1 MRKSA
6 AALRDTSVVGI
17 DTEAVRRE
25 QIRWLC
31 LYQLDSVRPDVMTD
45 LALLAVIQAVYPNAN
60 HIELR
65 RELDY
70 LKLCTLLTITSK
82 RDIWHLTLTYQGVD
96 VVEYT
101 SECPDGIGRPSR

>member
-1 MRKSA
+1 MHKPA
-6 AALRDTSVVGI
+6 IALRNTPLVGI
-17 DTEAVRRE
+17 DIEAVRRG

-31 LYQLDSVRPDVMTD
+31 LEQLDRIRPDVMTE
-45 LALLAVIQAVYPNAN
+45 LALLAIIQVVYPNAS

-70 LKLCTLLTITSK
+70 LKLCTLLTISSK
-82 RDIWHLTLTYQGVD
+82 LDMWHLTLTYQGID

-101 SECPDGIGRPSR
+101 SECPDGIGRPT